1 MTTKLQDLIN
11 AVDTAGGR
19 FAHIHG
25 YVDKKGTRSK
35 IVELRVGASHG
46 YQLEQAIAKAEMLN
60 EIAMANKYKI
70 SIIEVQQ
77 EIAAKLASWNSSLEG
92 TQKKKADYT
101 TKLGTTKSGIG
112 VIKCNKDQTSIII
125 SGYKL
130 WVQYDQETLPVN
142 DSADGLKRFKRH
154 LDGFV
159 AYRNYTLTPDN
170 FEKVSIQ
177 GLTLYPSDVFSMLE
191 ELRAVA

>member
-130 WVQYDQETLPVN
+130 WVQYDQETLS
-142 DSADGLKRFKRH
+142 DRSAC
-154 LDGFV
+154 
-159 AYRNYTLTPDN
+159 A
-170 FEKVSIQ
+170 
-177 GLTLYPSDVFSMLE
+177 
-191 ELRAVA
+191 RARIK